1 MNTKRQIKRR
11 QFNTDYLLEEEAG
24 EGVTINPIA
33 FLVITT
39 DNVRLIPVNHSSS
52 LDRLIDYMPDLIEKT
67 NQMMNRC
74 IQNKKDTT
82 EKIIKE
88 MSKKG
93 KKETQTKNNTKKDYE
108 TPDEI
113 TYEFEYDEVPK
124 TENNEDESDM

>member
-1 MNTKRQIKRR
+1 MSIKKQIKRK
-11 QFNTDYLLEEEAG
+11 QFNTDYLLAEEAG
-24 EGVTINPIA
+24 AGVTINPIA

-88 MSKKG
+88 MGKKNKKG
-93 KKETQTKNNTKKDYE
+93 NENGVKTKKDYE

-113 TYEFEYDEVPK
+113 TYEFEYDETPK
-124 TENNEDESDM
+124 NENDEEESDM